1 VDHHAVKLEGVSKR
15 FGRLLAVDGLDLEI
29 PRGAMVALLG
39 PNGAGKTT
47 TVKLLLG
54 LLEPDGGRV
63 RVLGGGPREAVA
75 GGRIAAMLQ
84 DGGFMPGVKL
94 IELLRFA
101 AGLYPDPLPL
111 ERVLAAAGLG
121 ELAGRRVDR
130 LSGGQ
135 AQRVRFALAL
145 VGNPEVLVLDEPTAA
160 MDVSSRRDFWAA
172 MRQEAA
178 AGRTVLFATHYLEE
192 AEEGSD
198 RVVVLARGRVV
209 ADGSP
214 ARIKAAVG
222 GRTVRFTFRGPLEGG
237 LDRLPGVTAVEVHG
251 DRVLLRSADADAT
264 VWALYDR
271 RDRLSELEVAGA
283 DLEDAFLALTATAA

>member
-1 VDHHAVKLEGVSKR
+1 MLQS
-15 FGRLLAVDGLDLEI
+15 
-29 PRGAMVALLG
+29 
-39 PNGAGKTT
+39 
-47 TVKLLLG
+47 
-54 LLEPDGGRV
+54 GGIIEDAKV
-63 RVLGGGPREAVA
+63 GELMNLVA
-75 GGRIAAMLQ
+75 GLH
-84 DGGFMPGVKL
+84 K
-94 IELLRFA
+94 
-101 AGLYPDPLPL
+101 DPLPVREAL
-111 ERVLAAAGLG
+111 EQAGIADLT
-121 ELAGRRVDR
+121 GRTIKG

-135 AQRVRFALAL
+135 KQRVRFAMAIIPQPDLI
-145 VGNPEVLVLDEPTAA
+145 VLDEPTTG
-160 MDVSSRRDFWAA
+160 MDVESRRDFWAA
-172 MRQEAA
+172 MHAETAR
-178 AGRTVLFATHYLEE
+178 GRTVLFATHYLEE

-222 GRTVRFTFRGPLEGG
+222 GRTVRFTFRGPLEDG

-283 DLEDAFLALTATAA
+283 DLEDAFLALTAAAA